1 MDRSSITA
9 RRRVKRSRSSG
20 TYLAEPRFLVLVALL
35 IICALGGGASQ
46 TEVLSLLYVYPAAIL
61 AIAMLIVLPAPSA
74 SAQAADRA
82 ALRVPFLL
90 LGMLAMLMVAQLVPL
105 PPGLWSALP
114 GQGTLAEAMTRAGI
128 PIGWRPI
135 ALVPE
140 MALAST
146 FDLFVP
152 FAILL
157 GFAGLTETQQARLV
171 EILLA
176 IGIASAV
183 LAVLQI
189 SGPSDGPAYIYRRS
203 TLATANGLFA
213 NRNHQSVFLAMQL
226 PLLRIWALL
235 APPTAQARR
244 FRYAAAGVLAL
255 FYVPLILMTGSRAG
269 LLAGI
274 LGLAAAAVLA
284 PWWRPGERPS
294 TRRIAIGVAILAG
307 VPLLLGGLTI
317 WLGRAL
323 TVDRLKGMQDGEVD
337 LRFSN
342 AGTTWQMMRDYF
354 PFGSGFG
361 NFDRLFRIYE
371 PYAALHRNFFNHAHN
386 DVLEIV
392 IAGGLVGALI
402 ALGWIIWI
410 GLHAVAAWKRPAM
423 DDPSLLRA
431 RAGAAMLFLVV
442 AASLVDYPLRTP
454 LMAAVAALCTGWL
467 ACAKRPALR
476 GKGV

>member
-1 MDRSSITA
+1 MDRSSTPA
-9 RRRVKRSRSSG
+9 RRRVKRSRNGG
-20 TYLAEPRFLVLVALL
+20 TRGLEPRFLITAGLL
-35 IICALGGGASQ
+35 IVCALGGGASQ

-61 AIAMLIVLPAPSA
+61 AIAALIVLPAQRSA
-74 SAQAADRA
+74 AQAADLA
-82 ALRVPFLL
+82 ALRIPFLL
-90 LGMLAMLMVAQLVPL
+90 LGALALLMIIQLIPL
-105 PPGLWSALP
+105 PPGVWSALP
-114 GQGTLAEAMTRAGI
+114 GQGELAHAMTRAGI

-152 FAILL
+152 FTILL
-157 GFAGLTETQQARLV
+157 GFAGLTEAQQARLV

-226 PLLRIWALL
+226 PLLRIWAIL

-274 LGLAAAAVLA
+274 LGLAAAAALA

-294 TRRIAIGVAILAG
+294 PRRLAVGVAILGG
-307 VPLLLGGLTI
+307 VPLILGGLTI

-323 TVDRLKGMQDGEVD
+323 TVDRLKGMQDGEID

-392 IAGGLVGALI
+392 IAGGFVGALI
-402 ALGWIIWI
+402 ALGWLVWI
-410 GLHAVAAWKRPAM
+410 GFHALAAWRRPVM
-423 DDPSLLRA
+423 DYAPLLRA
-431 RAGAAMLFLVV
+431 RAGAVMLFLVV

-476 GKGV
+476 SKGV